1 MWKQSK
7 TQEPAALEKARTEM
21 GAVQQQKYLNK
32 ALENISSVLRE
43 RFLTGKQQDSTEFK
57 VFELKTF

>member
-7 TQEPAALEKARTEM
+7 TQEPAALEKVRTEM

-32 ALENISSVLRE
+32 AVENISSVLRE
-43 RFLTGKQQDSTEFK
+43 MFLTGKQQDSTEFK